1 MLRWLVSGSWSA
13 LFARLKPCPCL
24 SGRSGFCSLSR
35 DGEHPFQS
43 KAASVAFFYI
53 GGCVRIGW
61 LLLLFPSAAFA
72 IAGCPVG
79 VQLGSVTMATPL
91 PVCLKFE
98 GSDLGGCQVNCK
110 GVCVELPLNNTKGP
124 VETTGV
130 ACKLSDNGSGN
141 GDSDGSGNTPGEGPS
156 GTKPID
162 GWLNFEP
169 VIGDATG
176 TSVSGAVAKLN
187 KNLGVA
193 LRQVVE
199 STKSDTANLNS
210 IAHNAESFSRDMK
223 DALYHIKQSS
233 SELSHVNGNL
243 GGVAAALSTTRD
255 YLQSID
261 AKLNNLGSGS
271 SGGVPSSVAS
281 DVAGISSMMGASLNM
296 MSSIQGNTNGLN
308 NKLDDISGNTKA
320 TSYFAKDMKTS
331 LENIERSLG
340 GGSGSGGGSSNWS
353 NSDIAS
359 VVESAATTAN
369 QSEQQTYVLQ
379 DMRTA
384 LEIMAEKAG
393 NGNGSGDGSG
403 EGSGVDYS
411 KMPGSSSNP
420 LSVGD
425 ADYKSACSGDN
436 CFFDVP
442 GMEKKLAE
450 TNKSLADKY
459 TSITEDVKQVFSFNL
474 TGSADPMECLDLFT
488 HQGKEYTVC
497 PPSGDYWK
505 TLAALMLF
513 IFYFVALM
521 IIFKR

>member
-1 MLRWLVSGSWSA
+1 M
-13 LFARLKPCPCL
+13 RL
-24 SGRSGFCSLSR
+24 
-35 DGEHPFQS
+35 
-43 KAASVAFFYI
+43 
-53 GGCVRIGW
+53 GW

-79 VQLGSVTMATPL
+79 VQLGNVTIATRL
-91 PVCLKFE
+91 PVCLKFD
-98 GSDLGGCQVNCK
+98 SSQLGGCLVDCK
-110 GVCVELPLNNTKGP
+110 GVCVELPLANTKGP
-124 VETTGV
+124 VETTGT
-130 ACKLSDNGSGN
+130 ACSYSDNGSGN
-141 GDSDGSGNTPGEGPS
+141 GDSDGSGNTPDEGAS
-156 GTKPID
+156 GTKPIS
-162 GWLNFEP
+162 GWLDFEP

-261 AKLNNLGSGS
+261 VRLGNLGSGS

-320 TSYFAKDMKTS
+320 TSYFAKDMKDS
-331 LENIERSLG
+331 LKNIERSLG
-340 GGSGSGGGSSNWS
+340 GGGSGSDGGSSAWTS
-353 NSDIAS
+353 SDIAS
-359 VVESAATTAN
+359 LVESAGTTAN

-393 NGNGSGDGSG
+393 NGDGNGSGD
-403 EGSGVDYS
+403 GSGVDYS
-411 KMPGSSSNP
+411 KMPGSGGNP
-420 LSVGD
+420 LSVKEGK
-425 ADYKSACSGDN
+425 YSSACSGND
-436 CFFDVP
+436 CFFDVAAIQ
-442 GMEKKLAE
+442 KKLDEA
-450 TNKSLADKY
+450 NKAISDKY
-459 TSITEDVKQVFSFNL
+459 KDIGDEVRDIFDFQLS
-474 TGSADPMECLDLFT
+474 GSAGVIECFDFFT
-488 HQGKEYTVC
+488 YGGKDYRVC
-497 PPSGDYWK
+497 PPAKEYWNII
-505 TLAALMLF
+505 AALMMF
-513 IFYFVALM
+513 IFYFIAFAIV
-521 IIFKR
+521 FKR

>member
-1 MLRWLVSGSWSA
+1 M
-13 LFARLKPCPCL
+13 RL
-24 SGRSGFCSLSR
+24 
-35 DGEHPFQS
+35 
-43 KAASVAFFYI
+43 
-53 GGCVRIGW
+53 GW
-61 LLLLFPSAAFA
+61 LLLLFPSLAFA

-141 GDSDGSGNTPGEGPS
+141 GDSDGSGNTPDEGPS

-261 AKLNNLGSGS
+261 AKLANIGSGS

-320 TSYFAKDMKTS
+320 TSYFAKDMKDS
-331 LENIERSLG
+331 LKNIERSLG
-340 GGSGSGGGSSNWS
+340 GGGSGSDGGSSAWTS
-353 NSDIAS
+353 SDIAS
-359 VVESAATTAN
+359 LVESAGTTAN

-393 NGNGSGDGSG
+393 NGGNGNGNGDGNGSGD
-403 EGSGVDYS
+403 GSGVDYS
-411 KMPGSSSNP
+411 KMPGSGGNP
-420 LSVGD
+420 LSVKEGK
-425 ADYKSACSGDN
+425 YSSACSGND
-436 CFFDVP
+436 CFFDVAAIQ
-442 GMEKKLAE
+442 KKLDEA
-450 TNKSLADKY
+450 NKAISDKY
-459 TSITEDVKQVFSFNL
+459 KDIGDEVRDIFDFQLS
-474 TGSADPMECLDLFT
+474 GSAGVIECFDFFT
-488 HQGKEYTVC
+488 YGGKDYRVC
-497 PPSGDYWK
+497 PPAKEYWNII
-505 TLAALMLF
+505 AALMMF
-513 IFYFVALM
+513 IFYFIAFAIV
-521 IIFKR
+521 FKR

>member
-1 MLRWLVSGSWSA
+1 M
-13 LFARLKPCPCL
+13 RL
-24 SGRSGFCSLSR
+24 
-35 DGEHPFQS
+35 
-43 KAASVAFFYI
+43 
-53 GGCVRIGW
+53 GW

-79 VQLGSVTMATPL
+79 VQLGNVTLATPL
-91 PVCLKFE
+91 PACLKFE
-98 GSDLGGCQVNCK
+98 SSELGGCEVNCR
-110 GVCVELPLNNTKGP
+110 GVCVDRPLLNQRGP
-124 VETTGV
+124 VETTGTS
-130 ACKLSDNGSGN
+130 CKFTGYGSGN
-141 GDSDGSGNTPGEGPS
+141 GDSDGSGNTPDEGPS
-156 GTKPID
+156 GTKPIA
-162 GWLNFEP
+162 GWLDFEP

-261 AKLNNLGSGS
+261 AKLANIGSGS
-271 SGGVPSSVAS
+271 SSGVPSSVAS

-320 TSYFAKDMKTS
+320 TSYFAKDMKDS
-331 LENIERSLG
+331 LKNIERSLG
-340 GGSGSGGGSSNWS
+340 GGGSGSDGGSSAWTS
-353 NSDIAS
+353 SDIAS
-359 VVESAATTAN
+359 LVESAGTTAN

-393 NGNGSGDGSG
+393 NGGNGDGNGSGD
-403 EGSGVDYS
+403 GSGVDYS
-411 KMPGSSSNP
+411 KMPGSGGNP
-420 LSVGD
+420 LSVKEGK
-425 ADYKSACSGDN
+425 YSSACSGND
-436 CFFDVP
+436 CFFDVAAIQ
-442 GMEKKLAE
+442 KKLDEA
-450 TNKSLADKY
+450 NKAISDKY
-459 TSITEDVKQVFSFNL
+459 KDIGDEVRDIFDFQLS
-474 TGSADPMECLDLFT
+474 GSAGVMECFDFFT
-488 HQGKEYTVC
+488 YGGKDYRVC
-497 PPSGDYWK
+497 PPAKEYWNII
-505 TLAALMLF
+505 AALMMF
-513 IFYFVALM
+513 IFYFIAFAIV
-521 IIFKR
+521 FKR

>member
-1 MLRWLVSGSWSA
+1 M
-13 LFARLKPCPCL
+13 
-24 SGRSGFCSLSR
+24 
-35 DGEHPFQS
+35 
-43 KAASVAFFYI
+43 
-53 GGCVRIGW
+53 RIGW
-61 LLLLFPSAAFA
+61 LLLFFPSLAFA

-79 VQLGSVTMATPL
+79 VQLGNVTVATNL

-98 GSDLGGCQVNCK
+98 SSQLGGCIVDCK
-110 GVCVELPLNNTKGP
+110 GVCVELPLANKKGP
-124 VETTGV
+124 VETTGA
-130 ACKLSDNGSGN
+130 ACDWTQNSSGN
-141 GDSDGSGNTPGEGPS
+141 GDSDGSGNTPGEGS
-156 GTKPID
+156 TGTKPID
-162 GWLNFEP
+162 GWLDFQP

-187 KNLGVA
+187 KNLGIA
-193 LRQVVE
+193 LRQVVD
-199 STKSDTANLNS
+199 STKRDSSNINS
-210 IAHNAESFSRDMK
+210 IAHSAESFSRDMK

-261 AKLNNLGSGS
+261 AKLANIGSGS
-271 SGGVPSSVAS
+271 SGGVPSSLAS

-320 TSYFAKDMKTS
+320 TSYFAKDMKDS
-331 LENIERSLG
+331 LKNIERSLG
-340 GGSGSGGGSSNWS
+340 GGSGSGSDGGSSAWTA
-353 NSDIAS
+353 SDIAS
-359 VVESAATTAN
+359 LVESAGTTAN

-393 NGNGSGDGSG
+393 NGNGNGGGDGSG

-420 LSVGD
+420 LYVGS
-425 ADYKSACSGDN
+425 ASYKSQRCEGGAD
-436 CFFDVP
+436 CFFDLP
-442 GMEKKLAE
+442 SINKKLEEANDSL
-450 TNKSLADKY
+450 TNKY
-459 TSITEDVKQVFSFNL
+459 QSISEDVKQVFAFNL
-474 TGSADPMECLDLFT
+474 TGSADPMECLELFT

-505 TLAALMLF
+505 TLAALMMF

>member
-1 MLRWLVSGSWSA
+1 M
-13 LFARLKPCPCL
+13 
-24 SGRSGFCSLSR
+24 
-35 DGEHPFQS
+35 
-43 KAASVAFFYI
+43 
-53 GGCVRIGW
+53 
-61 LLLLFPSAAFA
+61 
-72 IAGCPVG
+72 
-79 VQLGSVTMATPL
+79 
-91 PVCLKFE
+91 
-98 GSDLGGCQVNCK
+98 
-110 GVCVELPLNNTKGP
+110 
-124 VETTGV
+124 
-130 ACKLSDNGSGN
+130 
-141 GDSDGSGNTPGEGPS
+141 
-156 GTKPID
+156 
-162 GWLNFEP
+162 
-169 VIGDATG
+169 IGDATG

-261 AKLNNLGSGS
+261 VKLGNLGSGS

-320 TSYFAKDMKTS
+320 TSYFAKDMKDS
-331 LENIERSLG
+331 LKNIERSLG
-340 GGSGSGGGSSNWS
+340 GGSGSGSDGGSSAWTA
-353 NSDIAS
+353 SDIAS
-359 VVESAATTAN
+359 LVESAGTTAN

-393 NGNGSGDGSG
+393 NGNGNGGGDGSG

-420 LSVGD
+420 LYVGS
-425 ADYKSACSGDN
+425 ASYKSQRCEGGAD
-436 CFFDVP
+436 CFFDLP
-442 GMEKKLAE
+442 SINKKLEEANDSL
-450 TNKSLADKY
+450 TNKY
-459 TSITEDVKQVFSFNL
+459 QSISEDVKQVFAFNL
-474 TGSADPMECLDLFT
+474 TGSADPMECLELFT

-505 TLAALMLF
+505 TLAALMMF